1 MPKTKEYDEI
11 RNKIYAELRLDS
23 GKEKRALEKT
33 KQQFNQVGSLIATD
47 FSSFYCLLIV
57 VPEMTECYET
67 LNILKYFD
75 FPIKV
80 DEDNILRQGVKKEM
94 GFRTDDQVYKIFD
107 NKPSSIPSF

>member
-47 FSSFYCLLIV
+47 VSSFYCLLIV